1 MDSVLVCFGIFVI
14 LFGLLS
20 WLVLRNQRIISDNQ
34 KVIVKK
40 IDALAKMIIDINQ
53 KELILLIG
61 AISPKNLKQN

>member
-20 WLVLRNQRIISDNQ
+20 WLILRNQRIISDNQ

-40 IDALAKMIIDINQ
+40 LDYLALN
-53 KELILLIG
+53 LIE
-61 AISPKNLKQN
+61 KNNR